1 MIGKIICSMLGFVLF
16 FSCSKPSNVNVEK
29 KQNVLA
35 YQDKFGIV
43 SRIEV
48 EKYRYS
54 LNDKIRLSLLTVN
67 HSDSHKVHIHTN
79 NGPLWRFDI
88 YDENNELVE
97 SLPHW
102 RTNTIYNFYFS
113 PGDSFKSNLNWNQS
127 LHSNGH
133 FSGLKIFS
141 GDYYITGSQPGL
153 PANKVGVWIN
163 ISDEGEP
170 LSTKLFWYFSDPDSI
185 KLDFLVRNRT
195 SEELDYQLK
204 ENAKIKLQFFN
215 AIADSLVGEI
225 DLKQKITNL
234 HFSAKSDSK
243 ILSYKESKAV
253 LKAMGLI
260 GSFNC
265 KIMIPCKNRNLI
277 ANGTVVIN

>member
-1 MIGKIICSMLGFVLF
+1 
-16 FSCSKPSNVNVEK
+16 
-29 KQNVLA
+29 
-35 YQDKFGIV
+35 
-43 SRIEV
+43 
-48 EKYRYS
+48 
-54 LNDKIRLSLLTVN
+54 
-67 HSDSHKVHIHTN
+67 
-79 NGPLWRFDI
+79 
-88 YDENNELVE
+88 
-97 SLPHW
+97 
-102 RTNTIYNFYFS
+102 
-113 PGDSFKSNLNWNQS
+113 
-127 LHSNGH
+127 
-133 FSGLKIFS
+133 
-141 GDYYITGSQPGL
+141 
-153 PANKVGVWIN
+153 
-163 ISDEGEP
+163 
-170 LSTKLFWYFSDPDSI
+170 
-185 KLDFLVRNRT
+185 
-195 SEELDYQLK
+195 LDYQLK